1 MITETSINSTNTIT
15 ITDAARQAE
24 YDDVNAE
31 WEKWLE
37 EIDEET
43 INELALILK

>member
-1 MITETSINSTNTIT
+1 VITETPTNTIT

-24 YDDVNAE
+24 YDDINAE

-43 INELALILK
+43 IDQLNLIFK